1 MVIIGAGII
10 GLSLAFFLVDK
21 GKEVVIL
28 EKNKLLSGA
37 SGVNLGQISL
47 MDREPKVHL
56 EWAIENN
63 EILKHLMNKPN
74 FDFEYNQ
81 TGGILVLTNEE
92 EKTAAKKLIDRQK
105 SRGLDIDLIEGED
118 ILEIEPNLNYQA
130 TKGVLYTSREGRLN
144 PLKLT
149 FQLAE
154 KIVNKGGNILTETE
168 VTDFKKQKG
177 VINEVVTRKGIIN
190 AETVILAT
198 GAWTRQLG
206 KKLGLQLPI
215 DYHRGSVVVTS
226 PVSSYIEN
234 VVVSAGFLIP
244 GTFKEQVIGM
254 ALAQHENGSI
264 IIGQASEKRAGYS
277 REVSFSGIKGV
288 ANKVTNYFNILN
300 EVNIIRSWSGNTP
313 FTEDNLPIFGF
324 SEKFENLFIAA
335 GLKGAFSTALSA
347 GKLAARM
354 IKAGHNFSKIEVFTP
369 KNKLRRNQ
377 CE

>member
-10 GLSLAFFLVDK
+10 GLSLAYFLVDK
-21 GKEVVIL
+21 GKDVVIL

-37 SGVNLGQISL
+37 SGANLGQISL

-63 EILKHLMNKPN
+63 EILKHLMKKPYFN
-74 FDFEYNQ
+74 FEYNQ
-81 TGGILVLTNEE
+81 SGGILVLTNEK
-92 EKTAAKKLIDRQK
+92 EKTEAKKLIERQK

-130 TKGVLYTSREGRLN
+130 TKGVLYTPREGRLN

-154 KIVNKGGNILTETE
+154 KIANKGGNILTETE

-177 VINEVVTRKGIIN
+177 VIKGVVTRKGIIN

-198 GAWTRQLG
+198 GAWTRELG

-226 PVSSYIEN
+226 PVSRYIEN
-234 VVVSAGFLIP
+234 VVVSAGFLVP
-244 GTFKEQVIGM
+244 GAFKEQVIGM

-264 IIGQASEKRAGYS
+264 IIGQASEKRESYS

-288 ANKVTNYFNILN
+288 ANKVTNYFDILN
-300 EVNIIRSWSGNTP
+300 DVNIIRSWSGNTP

-347 GKLAARM
+347 GKLAAKM
-354 IKAGHNFSKIEVFTP
+354 IKAGHNFSKIEAFTP
-369 KNKLRRNQ
+369 ENKLRRNQ